1 MNMKFYNVATNLSR
15 ISMTKKKKSQEIIH
29 SKRNTNIKLMQKIF
43 TLKR

>member
-15 ISMTKKKKSQEIIH
+15 ISMTKKKKTKKTIN
-29 SKRNTNIKLMQKIF
+29 SKRKTKIKLMQKIF